1 MAPKNLTLPAAA
13 GTTPALADPAALF
26 ASISSELEPVFEMM
40 DWAEE
45 EIAVAMKRHPS
56 HADTLWH
63 SFSLIR
69 PRDIGPGM
77 GTEFVYRGHVREILE
92 RVAAGE
98 DTRPA
103 TAAEI
108 CLAFCEIS
116 QWAPMREYANGLYF
130 RMWLSAFPDQHIFHD
145 QEDHQ
150 VHYEHLHGPAIDDAE
165 ALMRAKLADSER
177 RLGDISCQGRHHGQ
191 DVNCR
196 YRTGG

>member
-1 MAPKNLTLPAAA
+1 MAPKTLTRPAAA
-13 GTTPALADPAALF
+13 GTAPALADPAALF
-26 ASISSELEPVFEMM
+26 ASISNELEPVFEMM

-45 EIAVAMKRHPS
+45 EIAQAMKRHPS
-56 HADTLWH
+56 HA
-63 SFSLIR
+63 
-69 PRDIGPGM
+69 
-77 GTEFVYRGHVREILE
+77 
-92 RVAAGE
+92 

-130 RMWLSAFPDQHIFHD
+130 RMWLSAFPDQLIFDD
-145 QEDHQ
+145 QEGHQ

-165 ALMRAKLADSER
+165 AFMRAKLADSGR
-177 RLGDISCQGRHHGQ
+177 RLGDIDCQGRHHGK